1 MNEYK
6 NHNNI
11 LTTLNNY
18 LSPETVINLNKNYSI
33 DVSLLSQPIKKILS
47 TLNVFSVLTT
57 ENNLFAFG
65 NILLR
70 KNKIK
75 DIFANELFFCG
86 LKQNNDI
93 LIWGDQFKKYVLK
106 SVDRQNFKN
115 CSIKTLTNGFS
126 ILSNKNLYLIKDKA
140 EVNTIK
146 NVAQSETVGELKIFK
161 TADKIIYF
169 KNDINDVKEFSLTS
183 LNQLENNLKETE
195 LEQDLEQERLTAKK
209 ILVDKLMSNKNR
221 LIQIIKK
228 SLS

>member
-6 NHNNI
+6 NCNNI

-47 TLNVFSVLTT
+47 TSNVFSVLTT

-75 DIFANELFFCG
+75 DIFANKLFFCG
-86 LKQNNDI
+86 FKQNNDI

-115 CSIKTLTNGFS
+115 CSIKTLANGFS
-126 ILSNKNLYLIKDKA
+126 VLSNKNLYLIKDKA

-146 NVAQSETVGELKIFK
+146 NVVQSETVGELKIFK

-169 KNDINDVKEFSLTS
+169 KNNINDVKEFSLSS
-183 LNQLENNLKETE
+183 LNQLKNNLKESDPE
-195 LEQDLEQERLTAKK
+195 PDLEQERLTAKK

-221 LIQIIKK
+221 LMQIIKK
-228 SLS
+228 SLG